1 MKFTRSIPVLFG
13 LALLLSAPRA
23 RAAHFE
29 KDILPVLK
37 LFCYD
42 CHGDGAQKGGVSF
55 DTFDSQAKL
64 MKDMD
69 LWSRVL
75 SQVSFGNMPPGNK
88 RQPTPNT
95 RQKLLDWI
103 ETDVFK
109 VNCNNPDPGRVT
121 IRRLNRTEYNNT
133 IRDLLGISFRPADD
147 FPPDDSGF
155 GFDNIGDV
163 LSISPLHM
171 EKYLIAAEQSLDKA
185 IPTGP
190 VKLSSKTLDSERLQ
204 GGRDQ
209 GGERILV
216 SNGEISASYDFPMA
230 GEYQLRARAYQHR
243 AGSEATRMGFLL
255 DGRSIGEARV
265 DAEKN
270 DPGDYEKTIRVQK
283 GRRRLAV
290 SFLNDYYRKD
300 GPRNLRGDRNL
311 IVESFSITG
320 PLNQPPPEPPMSQQ
334 RIFFKKQTAA
344 NQEQVAREIIGAFA
358 TRAFRRPVEKEELDG
373 LMAIWLIPIH
383 KGESFELSVK
393 LALRAALS
401 SPAFLFRGE
410 VQPDPDN
417 PNKIYP
423 INEYALASRLS
434 YFLWGSM
441 PDDELT
447 QLASRKRLRS
457 NLAEQTYRMLRS
469 NRALGLAESF
479 AMQWLQ
485 IRNLDLVT
493 PSEKHFP
500 DFDDQLKEAMRTET
514 EMLFKRVVRED
525 RSVLEFLN
533 ADYTYLN
540 ERLAKHYGMSGVKG
554 DNFRLVS
561 LSNSPR
567 RGVLTHGSVLTITS
581 NPTRTSPV
589 KRGLWV
595 LENILGTPPP
605 PPPPD
610 VPDLDDD
617 KEVTGATLRARL
629 EMHREKPVCNSCHQR
644 MDPLGFGLEN
654 FDAVGKYREKEDGAL
669 IDTAGKLVTG
679 ESFTTPAELANVL
692 VDRKRDEFV
701 RTLALRMLTFAL
713 GRGPEHY
720 DKCAVDR
727 IVHEMERNDYKFS
740 SLILGVVKSVPFQLR
755 RGEGERNGG

>member
-1 MKFTRSIPVLFG
+1 MNHCRFILFVSG
-13 LALLLSAPRA
+13 LTLLLSSSGA
-23 RAAHFE
+23 RAAQFD
-29 KDILPVLK
+29 KDILPILK
-37 LFCYD
+37 TYCWD

-55 DTFDSQAKL
+55 DTFDSSAKL
-64 MKDMD
+64 MKDLD
-69 LWSRVL
+69 LWSRVM
-75 SQVSFGNMPPGNK
+75 SQLSFGNMPPGNK
-88 RQPTPNT
+88 RQPIPRT
-95 RQKLLDWI
+95 RHMLLDWI

-109 VNCNNPDPGRVT
+109 VDCNNPDPGRVT
-121 IRRLNRTEYNNT
+121 IRRLNRNEYNNT

-163 LSISPLHM
+163 LSISPLHL
-171 EKYLIAAEQSLDKA
+171 EKYLIAAEQALDKA
-185 IPTGP
+185 IQTGP
-190 VKLSSKTLDSERLQ
+190 LKLSATTLDADRLE
-204 GGRDQ
+204 GGRNQ

-216 SNGEISASYDFPMA
+216 SNGEIEASHNFSED
-230 GEYQLRARAYQHR
+230 GEYRFSARAYQHK
-243 AGSEATRMGFLL
+243 AGGEAARMGFSV
-255 DGRSIGEARV
+255 DGASAGEV
-265 DAEKN
+265 KVEAERN
-270 DPGDYEKTIRVQK
+270 DPRSYEKTIQVKK
-283 GRRRLAV
+283 GRRLLAV

-300 GPRNLRGDRNL
+300 GPQNQRGDRNL
-311 IVESFSITG
+311 VVESFSITG
-320 PLNQPPPEPPMSQQ
+320 PLNQAPPEPSVSHQ

-344 NQEQVAREIIGAFA
+344 NQEEVAREIIGAFA
-358 TRAFRRPVEKEELDG
+358 ARAYRRPLEPGELDG
-373 LMAIWLIPIH
+373 LMPLWLMAIR

-393 LALRAALS
+393 VALQGALS

-417 PNKIYP
+417 PNRIYP

-447 QLASRKRLRS
+447 ELASRSKLRS

-485 IRNLDLVT
+485 IRNLDLAA

-500 DFDDQLKEAMRTET
+500 DFDEELKQAMRTET

-540 ERLAKHYGMSGVKG
+540 ERLARHYGMSGVEG
-554 DNFRLVS
+554 DNFQLVS
-561 LSNSPR
+561 LTNFPR

-610 VPDLDDD
+610 VPELDNE

-654 FDAVGKYREKEDGAL
+654 FDAVGKWREREDGVP
-669 IDTAGKLVTG
+669 IDTAGELVTG
-679 ESFTTPAELANVL
+679 ETFATPAELANVL
-692 VDRKRDEFV
+692 VSRKRDEFV

-727 IVHEMERNDYKFS
+727 IVREMERNDYRFS